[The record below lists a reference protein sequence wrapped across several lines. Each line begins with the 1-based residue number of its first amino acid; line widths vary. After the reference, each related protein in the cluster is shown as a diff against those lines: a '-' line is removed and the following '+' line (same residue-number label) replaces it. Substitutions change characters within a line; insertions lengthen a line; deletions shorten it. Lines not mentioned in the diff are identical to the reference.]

1 MDALALYRI
10 RLWCAQ
16 FVNPNILYQDR
27 IQDGK
32 FLDSGNAKTVE
43 LIRESYATF
52 MEFMEKEYSK
62 IVEYDKL
69 HEESP
74 MLKGTGTVGGKNYR
88 YKNAM
93 VVLRKIQELPY

>member
-1 MDALALYRI
+1 
-10 RLWCAQ
+10 
-16 FVNPNILYQDR
+16 
-27 IQDGK
+27 
-32 FLDSGNAKTVE
+32 
-43 LIRESYATF
+43 